1 MEQLSVIV
9 LQTVFSFHCHIL
21 WAGGNVTIDQIC
33 EKTLKS
39 WSRAQFFKPMAHG
52 PEDFGRHAPYKSD
65 NLTPESANAML
76 QNYRN
81 QIAAKRKLEAEFR
94 PKQEL
99 FGIEPANYK
108 ELEWVEQEI
117 EKLTMVW
124 DIRDGWN
131 KEWDKLRSGSFQSLK
146 LILNCQTLFMAR

>member
-1 MEQLSVIV
+1 MWV
-9 LQTVFSFHCHIL
+9 LF
-21 WAGGNVTIDQIC
+21 
-33 EKTLKS
+33 S
-39 WSRAQFFKPMAHG
+39 WSK
-52 PEDFGRHAPYKSD
+52 DFGRHAPYKSEG
-65 NLTPESANAML
+65 LTPETAFSML

-81 QIAAKRKLEAEFR
+81 QIETKRKLEAEFR

-131 KEWDKLRSGSFQSLK
+131 KEWDKLRSGSFQSLH
-146 LILNCQTLFMAR
+146 LGIFRRAAA

>member
-1 MEQLSVIV
+1 
-9 LQTVFSFHCHIL
+9 
-21 WAGGNVTIDQIC
+21 
-33 EKTLKS
+33 
-39 WSRAQFFKPMAHG
+39 
-52 PEDFGRHAPYKSD
+52 
-65 NLTPESANAML
+65 ML

-81 QIAAKRKLEAEFR
+81 QIEAKRKLEAEFR

-146 LILNCQTLFMAR
+146 LVLNCHKLFIQMPQGEIKGRTGQGVKDQSSLPLIFNTQKPCFLDVFCCGSTHLGAINHGGVANMKRMGLRCGHLTS

>member
-1 MEQLSVIV
+1 MPQ
-9 LQTVFSFHCHIL
+9 
-21 WAGGNVTIDQIC
+21 
-33 EKTLKS
+33 
-39 WSRAQFFKPMAHG
+39 
-52 PEDFGRHAPYKSD
+52 DFGRHAPYKSD
-65 NLTPESANAML
+65 NLTPEAAFAML

-81 QIAAKRKLEAEFR
+81 QIEAKRKLEAEFR

-117 EKLTMVW
+117 EKLTMIW

-146 LILNCQTLFMAR
+146 LAVCLRVSPVAITRGDQSQWGCKH